1 MSQECPWE
9 QLLCKE
15 RASAGLDKRRPV
27 AVQTTEPWVSPPM
40 PRTRAFLSE
49 MGRPGLSTTAS
60 VAGHGLFWK
69 DEDTVGRWVS
79 PTEAIPRETGR

>member
-1 MSQECPWE
+1 MPLGTTPVQGKSFCRAGQETSSGGADH
-9 QLLCKE
+9 
-15 RASAGLDKRRPV
+15 R
-27 AVQTTEPWVSPPM
+27 EPWVSPPT
-40 PRTRAFLSE
+40 PRARAFLSE

-69 DEDTVGRWVS
+69 DADTVGRWVS